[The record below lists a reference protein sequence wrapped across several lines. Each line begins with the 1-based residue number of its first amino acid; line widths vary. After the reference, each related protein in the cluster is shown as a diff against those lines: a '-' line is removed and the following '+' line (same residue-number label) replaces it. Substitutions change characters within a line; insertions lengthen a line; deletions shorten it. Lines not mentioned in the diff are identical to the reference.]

1 MFYCDECAE
10 INGYPQSI
18 GKSKGACE
26 LCGKVRDCNDIPS
39 SELPLPKNFQSKSN
53 VVYTIDETKHLKEIE
68 NNYHK
73 TEIDNLAWQIF
84 QDKLGISFK
93 RPLTDDEKK
102 SITDKKDY
110 QRYRDE
116 ATRLYMKRQAKK
128 EKAALN
134 KKYPIID
141 VPASGKSEWMGGAYT
156 LCFVYSKHKGNF
168 VLRGYMRE
176 VEEYLKKN
184 YTHYFYNL
192 SLWYHGN
199 NRNIWN
205 FWKDNIVIHEPRK
218 DSKIFKGKD
227 KWKYQVRPY
236 VDWSERTKEK
246 DNEIDEKTLW
256 FKRMPK
262 RWIPEF
268 NNL

>member
-1 MFYCDECAE
+1 MFYCNECAE

-18 GKSKGACE
+18 GKSNGTCE
-26 LCGKVRDCNDIPS
+26 LCGKVRNCNNMS
-39 SELPLPKNFQSKSN
+39 STNLPLPKNFQSKSN
-53 VVYTIDETKHLKEIE
+53 IVYTMDETKHLKEIE
-68 NNYHK
+68 DNYYK
-73 TEIDNLAWQIF
+73 IEIDDLAWQVF
-84 QDKLGISFK
+84 QDRLGIGFK

-116 ATRLYMKRQAKK
+116 ATRLYMKRQTKK
-128 EKAALN
+128 EKAVLN
-134 KKYPIID
+134 KKYTVID

-156 LCFVYSKHKGNF
+156 LCFVYSKYKGNF
-168 VLRGYMRE
+168 VLRGYVKE

-199 NRNIWN
+199 NRDIWH

-227 KWKYQVRPY
+227 KWKWQVRPY
-236 VDWSERTKEK
+236 VDWRY
-246 DNEIDEKTLW
+246 DIDEQKREKETLW

-268 NNL
+268 NKF